1 MEKGDFIIKMQEI
14 INSKGILRVV
24 FHYWQHILMSFPF
37 YNQSKKAMHAVI
49 VWEYGEEME
58 VVFVLGGDGT
68 VHEFVNGL
76 SPPLEAAVVWDFTW
90 RDQQ

>member
-1 MEKGDFIIKMQEI
+1 
-14 INSKGILRVV
+14 
-24 FHYWQHILMSFPF
+24 MSFSF
-37 YNQSKKAMHAVI
+37 YKQSKKAKHAVI

-76 SPPLEAAVVWDFTW
+76 SPLWRRPLFGNLPGGTSNDFSRTLKIPQNVRQAAQALVNGKV
-90 RDQQ
+90 RSN